1 MTKRQFSF
9 LLGLVGQAGCVIYDD
24 ALRRESSDAASD
36 APRDAAVIPRD
47 AAAEAA
53 RPDAG
58 LPASEASRDVSPE
71 ARNAEDVATLEDA
84 KDVNDTNDLTDGGEE
99 RDTTVD
105 RTSDGSMPDALFD
118 VRADTAADAD
128 AVDSGGRDAPVDTP
142 RDPPIVGCT
151 VDFIVS
157 GVTWGDDGPTG
168 ADGGVRVVR
177 LVGDAGSLGAWE
189 PSAGLPMSE
198 RAPGAWST
206 TVTLADAL
214 VLEFKFVK
222 MESGRAPEWEEWLP
236 FDSNRSFMVDC
247 AAEGGTVWVDAA
259 TDAGP
264 VNRAVGR
271 SYGGAFGRRPLDAT
285 K

>member
-24 ALRRESSDAASD
+24 ALRREWSDAASD
-36 APRDAAVIPRD
+36 VPRDAAVIPRD
-47 AAAEAA
+47 AAAEEA

-71 ARNAEDVATLEDA
+71 ARNAEDVATIEDA
-84 KDVNDTNDLTDGGEE
+84 EDVKDTNDLTDGGET
-99 RDTTVD
+99 RDATVD
-105 RTSDGSMPDALFD
+105 PTPDGSMPDALFD
-118 VRADTAADAD
+118 VRGGAD
-128 AVDSGGRDAPVDTP
+128 AVDGGGRDAPVDTP

-157 GVTWGDDGPTG
+157 GVTWDDDGPTG
-168 ADGGVRVVR
+168 GDGGARVVR

-189 PSAGLPMSE
+189 PSSGLPLSE
-198 RAPGAWST
+198 RAPGAWSI

-214 VLEFKFVK
+214 MLEFKFVK
-222 MESGRAPEWEEWLP
+222 MESGRAPEWEAWLP

-264 VNRAVGR
+264 ANRAVGR